1 MHLMTMHNKRA
12 TNAGGRPA
20 LSRRPSILIA
30 NADADTRALYRD
42 WLASAGCDVVETSD
56 GHDPLAQA
64 LRHPPLR
71 QEPRGS
77 LTYRVGRWL
86 WSRLRV

>member
-1 MHLMTMHNKRA
+1 MHRMTKLNQRA

-20 LSRRPSILIA
+20 PSRRPSILIA
-30 NADADTRALYRD
+30 YADADTRALYRD

-56 GHDPLAQA
+56 GHDALGQV
-64 LRHPPLR
+64 LRHQPLR
-71 QEPRGS
+71 KEPRGS